1 MKEAYG
7 LNLHRLEALLAHCVV
22 SGASDLHLSVN
33 CPPTLRLHGK
43 LRPLDE
49 HPMTSE
55 EMILMVKSVVN
66 NAQYALF
73 ETQRSLDIAYSLS
86 SGDRFRI
93 NAYYERG
100 HTALAIRRLDTTFHT
115 LKDLG
120 LPASL
125 EDLTRLHHGLVLVT
139 GPTGSGKSTTLAAM
153 LHLINLSRD
162 CHILTIEDPIETIHR
177 NYLSMVHQRELHTDV
192 PDFAS
197 AVRAAMREDPDV
209 ILVGEMRDLETMRAA
224 LMAAETGH
232 LVFSTL
238 HTGDAVGVLER
249 FVGGFPGNE
258 QEAVRQQLSMVLRAV
273 VAQHLV
279 PTKDGKGRV
288 PVVEILMGTPAV
300 AHLIRNGKSQQLV
313 SAMESGQAQGM
324 QTLDAALAEV
334 VRRRL
339 VDAEPAR
346 RMARDPKLFD
356 ELLHRPQAAASS
368 GDFLNR

>member
-1 MKEAYG
+1 
-7 LNLHRLEALLAHCVV
+7 
-22 SGASDLHLSVN
+22 
-33 CPPTLRLHGK
+33 
-43 LRPLDE
+43 
-49 HPMTSE
+49 
-55 EMILMVKSVVN
+55 MVKSVVN
-66 NAQYALF
+66 DAQFTLF
-73 ETQRSLDIAYSLS
+73 QNQRSLDIGYSLS

-100 HTALAIRRLDTTFHT
+100 HAALAIRRLDTTFHT
-115 LKDLG
+115 LKELG

-125 EDLTRLHHGLVLVT
+125 EDLTHAHHGLVLVT

-177 NYLSMVHQRELHTDV
+177 KHVSMVHQREIHTDV

-279 PTKDGKGRV
+279 PTADGKGRV

-324 QTLDAALAEV
+324 QTLDAALAER
-334 VRRRL
+334 VRSRL
-339 VDAEPAR
+339 IDAEQAR
-346 RMARDPKLFD
+346 LMARDPKLFD

-368 GDFLNR
+368 GGFKS